1 MQELYYNGK
10 LILGVDHG
18 YGNMKTAHRAF
29 AASVEKE
36 VQLGANALE
45 YKGKEYG
52 IGGGHKEFQVQ
63 KINDEDYW
71 ILTLAAVAEELKFR
85 GKNEEI
91 LHLAAGVP
99 LFWVKEQKESF
110 REYLLCEKDIHF
122 KYNGESY
129 HVVIADASIH
139 PQGYAAFIN
148 YDGDIRGNTVLAD
161 IGNGTM
167 NVAFMQNRK
176 PLAGKIFTEQ
186 FGVYQCM
193 KKARNEVMRNCQCEV
208 PDHIIEEVFRKG
220 TADIPERYI
229 QAISEVAKDYVKQVF
244 SKLREYG
251 YNPDLMKLYVI
262 GGGGCLIKNFAE
274 YDADRV
280 VIIQDIC
287 ATAKGYELLA
297 LQTLKRTQSRGKA
310 S

>member
-1 MQELYYNGK
+1 MQDLYYNGK

-18 YGNMKTAHRAF
+18 YGNMKTAHRIF
-29 AASVEKE
+29 PASVEKE
-36 VQLGANALE
+36 VQLGAIALE

-63 KINDEDYW
+63 KIHDEDYW
-71 ILTLAAVAEELKFR
+71 ILTLAAIAEELKFR
-85 GKNEEI
+85 GKNEANI
-91 LHLAAGVP
+91 HIAAGVP

-110 REYLLCEKDIHF
+110 REYLMRERETDYI
-122 KYNGESY
+122 YNGESY
-129 HVVIADASIH
+129 RVKIADVTIH

-148 YDGDIRGNTVLAD
+148 YDGDTKGNTVLAD

-167 NVAFMQNRK
+167 NVAFMQNGK

-220 TADIPERYI
+220 TADVPEKYI
-229 QAISEVAKDYVKQVF
+229 KAISNVAKGYTQQVF

-251 YNPDLMKLYVI
+251 YHEDMMKLYVI
-262 GGGGCLIKNFAE
+262 GGGGCLIRNFAE
-274 YDADRV
+274 YDQSRV
-280 VIIQDIC
+280 MIIQDIC
-287 ATAKGYELLA
+287 ATAKGYEVLA

>member
-1 MQELYYNGK
+1 MQDLYYNGK

-18 YGNMKTAHRAF
+18 YGNMKTAHRIF
-29 AASVEKE
+29 PASVEKE
-36 VQLGANALE
+36 VQLGATALE

-63 KINDEDYW
+63 KTHDEDYW
-71 ILTLAAVAEELKFR
+71 ILTLAAIAEELKFR
-85 GKNEEI
+85 GKHEAAMHI
-91 LHLAAGVP
+91 AAGVP

-110 REYLLCEKDIHF
+110 REYLMRERETDF
-122 KYNGESY
+122 MYNGESY
-129 HVVIADASIH
+129 HIRIADVSIH

-148 YDGDIRGNTVLAD
+148 YDGDTRGNTVLAD

-167 NVAFMQNRK
+167 NVAFMQNGK

-220 TADIPERYI
+220 TADVPERYI
-229 QAISEVAKDYVKQVF
+229 KAINDVAKVYTRQVF

-251 YNPDLMKLYVI
+251 YHEDMMKLYVI

-274 YDADRV
+274 YDQSR
-280 VIIQDIC
+280 VIIIRDIC
-287 ATAKGYELLA
+287 ATAKGYEVLA
-297 LQTLKRTQSRGKA
+297 LQTLKRLQNRGKA

>member
-1 MQELYYNGK
+1 MQDLYYNGK

-18 YGNMKTAHRAF
+18 YGNMKTAHRIF
-29 AASVEKE
+29 PASVEKE
-36 VQLGANALE
+36 VQLGATALE

-63 KINDEDYW
+63 KTRDEDYW
-71 ILTLAAVAEELKFR
+71 ILTLAAIAEELKFR
-85 GKNEEI
+85 GKHEAAI
-91 LHLAAGVP
+91 HIAAGVP

-110 REYLLCEKDIHF
+110 REYLMRERETDF
-122 KYNGESY
+122 MYNGESY
-129 HVVIADASIH
+129 HIRIADVSIH

-148 YDGDIRGNTVLAD
+148 YDGDTRGNTVLAD

-167 NVAFMQNRK
+167 NVAFMQNGK

-220 TADIPERYI
+220 TADVPERYI
-229 QAISEVAKDYVKQVF
+229 KAINDVAKVYTRQVF

-251 YNPDLMKLYVI
+251 YHEDMMKLYVI

-274 YDADRV
+274 YDQSR
-280 VIIQDIC
+280 VIIIRDIC
-287 ATAKGYELLA
+287 ATAKGYEVLA
-297 LQTLKRTQSRGKA
+297 LQTLKRSQSRGKA

>member
-1 MQELYYNGK
+1 MMQELYYNGK

-18 YGNMKTAHRAF
+18 YGNMKTAHRIF

-36 VQLGANALE
+36 VQLGATELE

-52 IGGGHKEFQVQ
+52 IGGGHKEFHVQ
-63 KINDEDYW
+63 KIHDGDYW

-85 GKNEEI
+85 GKNEAVI
-91 LHLAAGVP
+91 HLAAGVP

-110 REYLLCEKDIHF
+110 REYLLCEKDVRF

-167 NVAFMQNRK
+167 NVAFMQNGK
-176 PLAGKIFTEQ
+176 PLAGKIFT
-186 FGVYQCM
+186 
-193 KKARNEVMRNCQCEV
+193 
-208 PDHIIEEVFRKG
+208 EVFRKG

-229 QAISEVAKDYVKQVF
+229 QAVSEVAKDYVMRVF

-262 GGGGCLIKNFAE
+262 GGGGCLINNFAE
-274 YDADRV
+274 YDTDRV

-297 LQTLKRTQSRGKA
+297 LQTLKRTLSRGKA

>member
-18 YGNMKTAHRAF
+18 YGNMKTAHRVF

-36 VQLGANALE
+36 VQLGATTLE

-52 IGGGHKEFQVQ
+52 IGGGHKEFRVQ

-85 GKNEEI
+85 GKHEAV

-110 REYLLCEKDIHF
+110 REYLLCEKDVHF

-148 YDGDIRGNTVLAD
+148 YDGDTRGNTVLAD

-229 QAISEVAKDYVKQVF
+229 QAISEVAKDYVKQVL

-274 YDADRV
+274 YDVDRV
-280 VIIQDIC
+280 EERHHDKKYQ
-287 ATAKGYELLA
+287 YPL
-297 LQTLKRTQSRGKA
+297 QSR
-310 S
+310 

>member
-1 MQELYYNGK
+1 MQDLYYNGK

-18 YGNMKTAHRAF
+18 YGNMKTAHRIF
-29 AASVEKE
+29 PASVEKE
-36 VQLGANALE
+36 VQLGATALE

-63 KINDEDYW
+63 KIHDEDYW
-71 ILTLAAVAEELKFR
+71 ILTLAAIAEELKFR
-85 GKNEEI
+85 GRNEVTI
-91 LHLAAGVP
+91 HIAAGVP

-110 REYLLCEKDIHF
+110 REYLMREREIDYI
-122 KYNGESY
+122 YNGESY
-129 HVVIADASIH
+129 NVKIADVSIH

-148 YDGDIRGNTVLAD
+148 YDGDTKGNTVLAD

-167 NVAFMQNRK
+167 NVAFMQNGK

-220 TADIPERYI
+220 TADVPEKYVK
-229 QAISEVAKDYVKQVF
+229 AISDVAKEYTHQVF

-251 YNPDLMKLYVI
+251 YHEDMMKLYVI
-262 GGGGCLIKNFAE
+262 GGGGCLIRNFAE
-274 YDADRV
+274 YDQNRV
-280 VIIQDIC
+280 MIIRDIC
-287 ATAKGYELLA
+287 ATAKGYEVLA
-297 LQTLKRTQSRGKA
+297 LQTLKRLQNRGKA

>member
-1 MQELYYNGK
+1 MQELCYNKK

-18 YGNMKTAHRAF
+18 YGNMKTAHRIF

-36 VQLGANALE
+36 VQLGAVSLE

-52 IGGGHKEFQVQ
+52 IGGGHKEFQVRKTQ
-63 KINDEDYW
+63 DEDYRL
-71 ILTLAAVAEELKFR
+71 LTFAAVAEELKFR
-85 GKNEEI
+85 GKNDAVI
-91 LHLAAGVP
+91 HLAAGVP

-110 REYLLCEKDIHF
+110 REYLLCEKDVHF
-122 KYNGESY
+122 KYNGEPY
-129 HVVIADASIH
+129 HVIFADASIH
-139 PQGYAAFIN
+139 PQGFAAFIN
-148 YDGDIRGNTVLAD
+148 YGGGTDGNTVLAD

-167 NVAFMQNRK
+167 NVAFMQNGK

-193 KKARNEVMRNCQCEV
+193 KKVRNEVMRTCQCEV

-220 TADIPERYI
+220 TADIPKRYI
-229 QAISEVAKDYVKQVF
+229 QAVSDVARDYVKQVF

-251 YNPDLMKLYVI
+251 YNSDLMKLYVI
-262 GGGGCLIKNFAE
+262 GGGGCLIRNFAE
-274 YDADRV
+274 YDAERV
-280 VIIQDIC
+280 VMIRDIC
-287 ATAKGYELLA
+287 AIAKGYEALA
-297 LQTLKRTQSRGKA
+297 LQTLRRTQKRGKA

>member
-1 MQELYYNGK
+1 MQDLYYNGK

-18 YGNMKTAHRAF
+18 YGNMKTAHRIF
-29 AASVEKE
+29 PASVEKE
-36 VQLGANALE
+36 VQLGATALE

-63 KINDEDYW
+63 KTHDEDYW
-71 ILTLAAVAEELKFR
+71 ILTLAAIAEELKFR
-85 GKNEEI
+85 GKHEAAM
-91 LHLAAGVP
+91 HVAAGVP

-110 REYLLCEKDIHF
+110 REYLMREQETNF
-122 KYNGESY
+122 MYNGESY
-129 HVVIADASIH
+129 HIRIADVSIH

-148 YDGDIRGNTVLAD
+148 YDGDTRGNTVLAD

-167 NVAFMQNRK
+167 NVAFMQNGK

-220 TADIPERYI
+220 TADVPERYI
-229 QAISEVAKDYVKQVF
+229 KAINDVAKVYTRQVF

-251 YNPDLMKLYVI
+251 YHEDMMKLYVI

-274 YDADRV
+274 YDQSR
-280 VIIQDIC
+280 VIIIRDIC
-287 ATAKGYELLA
+287 ATAKGYEVLA
-297 LQTLKRTQSRGKA
+297 LQTLKRLQNRGKA

>member
-1 MQELYYNGK
+1 MQDLYYNGK

-18 YGNMKTAHRAF
+18 YGNMKTAHRIF
-29 AASVEKE
+29 PASVEKE
-36 VQLGANALE
+36 VQLGATALE

-63 KINDEDYW
+63 KTHDEDYW
-71 ILTLAAVAEELKFR
+71 ILTLAAIAEELKFR
-85 GKNEEI
+85 GKHEATMHI
-91 LHLAAGVP
+91 AAGVP

-110 REYLLCEKDIHF
+110 REYLMRERETDF
-122 KYNGESY
+122 MYNGESY
-129 HVVIADASIH
+129 HIRITDVSIH

-148 YDGDIRGNTVLAD
+148 YDGDTRGNTVLAD

-167 NVAFMQNRK
+167 NVAFMQNGK

-220 TADIPERYI
+220 TADVPERYI
-229 QAISEVAKDYVKQVF
+229 KAISDVAKGYTRQVF

-251 YNPDLMKLYVI
+251 YHEDMMKLYVI
-262 GGGGCLIKNFAE
+262 GGGGCLIRNFAE
-274 YDADRV
+274 YDQSR
-280 VIIQDIC
+280 VIIIRDIC

-297 LQTLKRTQSRGKA
+297 LQTLKRSQSRGKA